1 MTIKNNRCDEL
12 GVCQGQGPD
21 QCPDC
26 KSWGCD
32 LTLPPD
38 GAQAFLRG
46 ISVEELHPQP
56 GRRATDRAPQPTF
69 PFAPGVIQGPR
80 DTPLSITMEDDGIW
94 CASWQREL
102 VAVVALVALAA
113 LLGAGVARWLA

>member
-1 MTIKNNRCDEL
+1 MKPIKNNRCHEL
-12 GVCQGQGPD
+12 GVCQGFGAD

-26 KSWGCD
+26 ASFECNV
-32 LTLPPD
+32 L
-38 GAQAFLRG
+38 
-46 ISVEELHPQP
+46 VEELHPQP